1 MRPLNTIRLRPWRDA
16 RLRVPAVRLPYAIAI
31 LTVAAFDTVSRKA
44 VPRRGARPIENL
56 RCESFADVMTGAISG
71 SMTGGVAGVTGGV
84 TGGAGGG
91 WNSNAPMS
99 GVAVPSPLP
108 STERGS

>member
-16 RLRVPAVRLPYAIAI
+16 RLRVPAVRLPCAIAI

-56 RCESFADVMTGAISG
+56 RCESFADVMTGAMSG
-71 SMTGGVAGVTGGV
+71 SITGGVAGVTGGGGGGREPEAAAA
-84 TGGAGGG
+84 GGAR
-91 WNSNAPMS
+91 P
-99 GVAVPSPLP
+99 PPLA
-108 STERGS
+108 SA